1 MDFAPFVLKDLIEEY
16 IYHLG
21 IFLLVLYVIEMLMA
35 NLIVVDIS
43 AVPL

>member
-16 IYHLG
+16 IYRLG
-21 IFLLVLYVIEMLMA
+21 IFLLVPYAIELLMA